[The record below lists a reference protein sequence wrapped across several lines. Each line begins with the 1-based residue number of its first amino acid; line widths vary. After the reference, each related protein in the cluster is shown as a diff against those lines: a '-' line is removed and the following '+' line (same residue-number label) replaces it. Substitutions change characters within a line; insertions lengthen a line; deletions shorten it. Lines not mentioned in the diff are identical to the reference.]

1 MSFTSPTVPQ
11 KALKK
16 KKITKFSQVNGK
28 KERPGVTGVE
38 MVKQT
43 GVYSGTDT

>member
-16 KKITKFSQVNGK
+16 ITKFSQVNGM

>member
-16 KKITKFSQVNGK
+16 KITKFSQVNGM

>member
-11 KALKK
+11 KALK
-16 KKITKFSQVNGK
+16 ITKFSQVNGM

-43 GVYSGTDT
+43 GVYSGMDT